1 MAALHPDSGLGQPVP
16 DSTSLAKSAT
26 FAALPPVW
34 PHDVLPTNA
43 AAAAAAGRTL
53 VVLDDDP
60 TGTQTVRDIA
70 VVTAWD
76 VATLTAELSAA
87 PACFYILTNSRSLTP
102 AATRAL
108 HFELATNLRAAS
120 ASTHRAFVVASRSD
134 STLRGHYPL
143 ETDTLAEI
151 LGPFDATILTP
162 YFEAGGR
169 YTLHDTHYVA
179 EGDRLVP
186 AAETPFA
193 RDAAFGY
200 RSSHLPAYVEEKTA
214 GRIRAADVATIS
226 LDLLR
231 SGGPIAVAEKLRGLP
246 RGSVCIVNAA
256 APRDIEVFA
265 AATLAAESAG
275 SRFLYRTAAGFV
287 AARIGQSPQHAL
299 LTPTAFSLPK
309 AHGGLTIVG
318 SYVPKTT
325 AQLSALLAN
334 SPVTPIELNVA
345 ALLDET
351 RRQPTL
357 TAALTALNAAL
368 AAGLDTVVYT
378 SRQLISSTDA
388 AASLAIGRRV
398 SDALIHLVQNL
409 AVTPRYLIAKGGI
422 TSSDTAT
429 LGLGVRRALV
439 LGQALPGVPVWRL
452 GPEAKFPGLGY
463 VVFPGNVGSDN
474 ALADLV
480 ARLRRAI
487 DRSELP
493 ASRDQ

>member
-1 MAALHPDSGLGQPVP
+1 VP
-16 DSTSLAKSAT
+16 ASTPLAKSAT

-34 PHDVLPTNA
+34 PHDVLPANA

-70 VVTAWD
+70 VVTTWD
-76 VATLTAELSAA
+76 VATLTAELTAT

-108 HFELATNLRAAS
+108 HVELATNLHAAS
-120 ASTHRAFVVASRSD
+120 AATRRPVVVASRSD

-151 LGPFDATILTP
+151 LGPFDVTFLTP

-169 YTLHDTHYVA
+169 YTLNDIHYVA
-179 EGDRLVP
+179 ERDHLVP

-200 RSSHLPAYVEEKTA
+200 RSSHLPSYVEEKTV
-214 GRIRAADVATIS
+214 GRTRAANVATIS
-226 LDLLR
+226 IDLLR
-231 SGGPIAVAEKLRGLP
+231 AGGPLAIAEKIRALP

-275 SRFLYRTAAGFV
+275 SRLLYRTAAGFV

-299 LTPTAFSLPK
+299 LAPTAFRLPN
-309 AHGGLTIVG
+309 AHGGLTLVG

-325 AQLSALLAN
+325 AQLTALLA
-334 SPVTPIELNVA
+334 TPDLSAIELSVED
-345 ALLDET
+345 LLDET
-351 RRQPTL
+351 QRGP
-357 TAALTALNAAL
+357 ALASAIGAMNAAL
-368 AAGLDTVVYT
+368 SAGRDTVVYT
-378 SRQLISSTDA
+378 SRQLITSTDA

-398 SDALIHLVQNL
+398 SDALVYLVQHL

-439 LGQALPGVPVWRL
+439 LGQALPGVSVWKL

-463 VVFPGNVGSDN
+463 VVFPGNVGADS
-474 ALADLV
+474 ALAELIGK
-480 ARLRRAI
+480 LR
-487 DRSELP
+487 SP
-493 ASRDQ
+493 

>member
-1 MAALHPDSGLGQPVP
+1 
-16 DSTSLAKSAT
+16 
-26 FAALPPVW
+26 
-34 PHDVLPTNA
+34 VLPANA

-70 VVTAWD
+70 VVTTWD
-76 VATLTAELSAA
+76 VATLTAELTAT

-108 HFELATNLRAAS
+108 HVELATNLHAAS
-120 ASTHRAFVVASRSD
+120 AATRRPVVVASRSD

-151 LGPFDATILTP
+151 LGPFDVTFLTP

-169 YTLHDTHYVA
+169 YTLNDIHYVA
-179 EGDRLVP
+179 ERDHLVP

-200 RSSHLPAYVEEKTA
+200 RSSHLPSYVEEKTV
-214 GRIRAADVATIS
+214 GRTRAANVATIS
-226 LDLLR
+226 IDLLR
-231 SGGPIAVAEKLRGLP
+231 AGGPLAIAEKIRALP

-275 SRFLYRTAAGFV
+275 SRLLYRTAAGFV

-299 LTPTAFSLPK
+299 LAPTAFRLPN
-309 AHGGLTIVG
+309 AHGGLTLVG

-325 AQLSALLAN
+325 AQLTALLA
-334 SPVTPIELNVA
+334 TPDLSAIELSVED
-345 ALLDET
+345 LLDET
-351 RRQPTL
+351 QRGP
-357 TAALTALNAAL
+357 ALASAIGAMNAAL
-368 AAGLDTVVYT
+368 SAGRDTVVYT
-378 SRQLISSTDA
+378 SRQLITSTDA

-398 SDALIHLVQNL
+398 SDALVYLVQHL

-439 LGQALPGVPVWRL
+439 LGQALPGVSVWKL

-463 VVFPGNVGSDN
+463 VVFPGNVGADS
-474 ALADLV
+474 ALAELIGK
-480 ARLRRAI
+480 LR
-487 DRSELP
+487 SP
-493 ASRDQ
+493 

>member
-1 MAALHPDSGLGQPVP
+1 MPPVP
-16 DSTSLAKSAT
+16 DSTTLSKSAAL
-26 FAALPPVW
+26 AALPSVW
-34 PHDVLPTNA
+34 PHDVLPSNA
-43 AAAAAAGRTL
+43 AAAFASGRTL

-70 VVTAWD
+70 VVTTWD
-76 VATLTAELSAA
+76 VATLTAELSTA

-108 HFELATNLRAAS
+108 HVELATNLRAAS
-120 ASTHRAFVVASRSD
+120 AATRRPIVVASRSD

-151 LGPFDATILTP
+151 LGPFDVTFLTP

-169 YTLHDTHYVA
+169 YTLNDTHYVA
-179 EGDRLVP
+179 EGDQLVP
-186 AAETPFA
+186 AAATPFA

-200 RSSHLPAYVEEKTA
+200 RQSHLPSWVEEKTA
-214 GRIRAADVATIS
+214 GRTRAADVATIS
-226 LDLLR
+226 FDRLR
-231 SGGPIAVAEKLRGLP
+231 IGGPLAVAEKIRALP

-265 AATLAAESAG
+265 AATLAAEATG

-287 AARIGQSPQHAL
+287 AARIGPSPQHAL
-299 LTPTAFSLPK
+299 LSPAAFSTPTS
-309 AHGGLTIVG
+309 HGGLTLVG

-325 AQLSALLAN
+325 AQLTALLATAA
-334 SPVTPIELNVA
+334 VTPIELDVA
-345 ALLDET
+345 ALLDDT
-351 RRQPTL
+351 RRTPTL
-357 TAALTALNAAL
+357 ATALAALNTAL
-368 AAGLDTVVYT
+368 AAGRDTVVYT
-378 SRQLISSTDA
+378 SRQLISSSDA

-398 SDALIHLVQNL
+398 SDALIYLVQHL
-409 AVTPRYLIAKGGI
+409 SVAPRYLIAKGGI

-439 LGQALPGVPVWRL
+439 LGQALPGVPVWQL

-463 VVFPGNVGSDN
+463 VVFPGNVGSDT

-480 ARLRRAI
+480 VKLRRPSI
-487 DRSELP
+487 LS
-493 ASRDQ
+493 

>member
-1 MAALHPDSGLGQPVP
+1 MAALQPDLRLAQPVLG
-16 DSTSLAKSAT
+16 STSLSKSAT

-34 PHDVLPTNA
+34 PADVLAANA
-43 AAAAAAGRTL
+43 AAASASGRTL

-60 TGTQTVRDIA
+60 TGTQTVRNIA
-70 VVTAWD
+70 VVTTWD

-87 PACFYILTNSRSLTP
+87 PACCYILTNSRSLT
-102 AATRAL
+102 ATASRAL
-108 HFELATNLRAAS
+108 HVELATNLRTAS
-120 ASTHRAFVVASRSD
+120 LATGRPFTVASRSD

-151 LGPFDATILTP
+151 LGPFDVTFLTP

-169 YTLHDTHYVA
+169 YTLHNTHYVA

-200 RSSHLPAYVEEKTA
+200 RHSHLPAWVEEKTA
-214 GRIRAADVATIS
+214 GRTHAADVATIS

-231 SGGPIAVAEKLRGLP
+231 RSGPLAVAEKLRSLP
-246 RGSVCIVNAA
+246 HGSVCIVNAA

-275 SRFLYRTAAGFV
+275 ARFLYRTAAGFV

-299 LTPTAFSLPK
+299 LSPTAFSTPSSR
-309 AHGGLTIVG
+309 GGLTLVG

-325 AQLSALLAN
+325 AQLTALLA
-334 SPVTPIELNVA
+334 TPDLAAIELSVA
-345 ALLDET
+345 ALLDEAQ
-351 RRQPTL
+351 RAPAL
-357 TAALTALNAAL
+357 ASAIAAVNSAL
-368 AAGLDTVVYT
+368 AAGRDTVVYT
-378 SRQLISSTDA
+378 SRELITSSDA
-388 AASLAIGRRV
+388 AESLAIGRRV
-398 SDALIHLVQNL
+398 SDALIYLVQHL
-409 AVTPRYLIAKGGI
+409 TVAPRYLIAKGGI

-439 LGQALPGVPVWRL
+439 LGQALPGVPVWQL

-463 VVFPGNVGSDN
+463 VVFPGNVGSDS

-480 ARLRRAI
+480 ARLRR
-487 DRSELP
+487 
-493 ASRDQ
+493 

>member
-1 MAALHPDSGLGQPVP
+1 MPA
-16 DSTSLAKSAT
+16 STPLAKSAT

-34 PHDVLPTNA
+34 PHDVLPANA

-70 VVTAWD
+70 VVTTWD
-76 VATLTAELSAA
+76 VATLTAELTAT

-108 HFELATNLRAAS
+108 HVELATNLHAAS
-120 ASTHRAFVVASRSD
+120 AATRRPVVVASRSD

-151 LGPFDATILTP
+151 LGPFDVTFLTP

-169 YTLHDTHYVA
+169 YTLNDIHYVA
-179 EGDRLVP
+179 ERDHLVP

-200 RSSHLPAYVEEKTA
+200 RSSHLPSYVEEKTV
-214 GRIRAADVATIS
+214 GRTRAANVATIS
-226 LDLLR
+226 IDLLR
-231 SGGPIAVAEKLRGLP
+231 AGGPLAIAEKIRALP

-275 SRFLYRTAAGFV
+275 SRLLYRTAAGFV

-299 LTPTAFSLPK
+299 LAPTAFRLPN
-309 AHGGLTIVG
+309 AHGGLTLVG

-325 AQLSALLAN
+325 AQLTALLA
-334 SPVTPIELNVA
+334 TPDLSAIELSVED
-345 ALLDET
+345 LLDET
-351 RRQPTL
+351 QRGP
-357 TAALTALNAAL
+357 ALASAIGAMNAAL
-368 AAGLDTVVYT
+368 SAGRDTVVYT
-378 SRQLISSTDA
+378 SRQLITSTDA

-398 SDALIHLVQNL
+398 SDALVYLVQHL

-439 LGQALPGVPVWRL
+439 LGQALPGVSVWKL

-463 VVFPGNVGSDN
+463 VVFPGNVGADS
-474 ALADLV
+474 ALAELIGK
-480 ARLRRAI
+480 LR
-487 DRSELP
+487 SP
-493 ASRDQ
+493 

>member
-151 LGPFDATILTP
+151 FGSFDATILTP

-231 SGGPIAVAEKLRGLP
+231 SGGPLAVAEKLRTLP

-256 APRDIEVFA
+256 APRDIDVFA

-299 LTPTAFSLPK
+299 LAPTAFSLPK

-368 AAGLDTVVYT
+368 AAGRDTVVYT

-463 VVFPGNVGSDN
+463 VVFPGNVGSDT

-480 ARLRRAI
+480 ARLS
-487 DRSELP
+487 RS
-493 ASRDQ
+493 

>member
-1 MAALHPDSGLGQPVP
+1 MPA
-16 DSTSLAKSAT
+16 STPLAKSAT

-34 PHDVLPTNA
+34 PHDVLPANA
-43 AAAAAAGRTL
+43 TAAAAAGRTL

-60 TGTQTVRDIA
+60 TGTQTVRAIA
-70 VVTAWD
+70 VVTTWD
-76 VATLTAELSAA
+76 VATLTAELTAA

-108 HFELATNLRAAS
+108 HVELATNLHAAS
-120 ASTHRAFVVASRSD
+120 AATRRPVVVASRSD

-151 LGPFDATILTP
+151 LGPFDVTFLTP

-169 YTLHDTHYVA
+169 YTLNDIHYVA
-179 EGDRLVP
+179 ERDHLVP

-193 RDAAFGY
+193 QDAAFGY

-214 GRIRAADVATIS
+214 GRTRAADVATLS

-231 SGGPIAVAEKLRGLP
+231 AGGPFAVAEKIRALP

-275 SRFLYRTAAGFV
+275 SRLLYRTAAGFV

-299 LTPTAFSLPK
+299 LAPTAFSLPN
-309 AHGGLTIVG
+309 AHGGLSIVG

-325 AQLSALLAN
+325 AQLTALLA
-334 SPVTPIELNVA
+334 TPDLSAIELSVA
-345 ALLDET
+345 DLLDET
-351 RRQPTL
+351 QRGP
-357 TAALTALNAAL
+357 ALASALGAMNAAL
-368 AAGLDTVVYT
+368 AAGRDTVVYT
-378 SRQLISSTDA
+378 SRQLITSTDA
-388 AASLAIGRRV
+388 AASLAVGRRV
-398 SDALIHLVQNL
+398 SDALVYLVQHL

-422 TSSDTAT
+422 TASDTAT

-439 LGQALPGVPVWRL
+439 LGQALPGVPVWKL

-463 VVFPGNVGSDN
+463 VVFPGNVGADS
-474 ALADLV
+474 ALAELIGK
-480 ARLRRAI
+480 LR
-487 DRSELP
+487 SP
-493 ASRDQ
+493 

>member
-1 MAALHPDSGLGQPVP
+1 MPA
-16 DSTSLAKSAT
+16 STPLAKSAT

-34 PHDVLPTNA
+34 PHDVLPANA
-43 AAAAAAGRTL
+43 TASAAAGRTL

-70 VVTAWD
+70 VVTTWD
-76 VATLTAELSAA
+76 VATLTAELTAT

-108 HFELATNLRAAS
+108 HVELATNLHAAS
-120 ASTHRAFVVASRSD
+120 AATRRPVVVASRSD

-151 LGPFDATILTP
+151 LGPFDVTFLTP

-169 YTLHDTHYVA
+169 YTLNDIHYVA
-179 EGDRLVP
+179 ERDHLVP

-200 RSSHLPAYVEEKTA
+200 RSSHLPSYVEEKTV
-214 GRIRAADVATIS
+214 GRTRAANVATIS
-226 LDLLR
+226 IDLLR
-231 SGGPIAVAEKLRGLP
+231 AGGPLAIAEKIRALP

-275 SRFLYRTAAGFV
+275 SRLLYRTAAGFV

-299 LTPTAFSLPK
+299 LAPTAFRLPN
-309 AHGGLTIVG
+309 AHGGLTLVG

-325 AQLSALLAN
+325 AQLTALLA
-334 SPVTPIELNVA
+334 TPDLSAIELSVED
-345 ALLDET
+345 LLDET
-351 RRQPTL
+351 QRGP
-357 TAALTALNAAL
+357 ALASAIGAMNAAL
-368 AAGLDTVVYT
+368 SAGRDTVVYT
-378 SRQLISSTDA
+378 SRQLITSTDA

-398 SDALIHLVQNL
+398 SDALVYLVQHL

-439 LGQALPGVPVWRL
+439 LGQALPGVPVWKL

-463 VVFPGNVGSDN
+463 VVFPGNVGADS
-474 ALADLV
+474 ALAELIGK
-480 ARLRRAI
+480 LR
-487 DRSELP
+487 SP
-493 ASRDQ
+493 